1 MVGFLRNWRLVG
13 ASALVTV
20 AALFTPMAA
29 AQGGDLWL
37 EAAIEPGS
45 VLVQAQATY
54 RLRFYHAVDVR
65 DLRMTGPQ
73 ARLADVRPLGPER
86 VYEASQNGRRY
97 RVHERSYAVFPLGS
111 GPLELTGAQVIG
123 RVVTLGASS
132 TDGRQAVRLIA
143 DTHSL
148 TVLPVPAAANAAPWL
163 PARALSLS
171 ESWSSPVRDLRV
183 GQVLQRSI
191 RIEAAGVD
199 AGQIPPVRVVVPGM
213 QVEAQAPKLENRL
226 ESGVNVGVR
235 EQSFQ
240 LVALRA
246 GPLVLPELQLPWW
259 NLNVGALALAR
270 LPGRGWSVDAGVGAT
285 APAGDRRGLADVA
298 LAAPPSG
305 MLIESARGWHWL
317 LVTSALVLG
326 VALVLAYLRR
336 PGVRAAWRLQ
346 RACRQGRA
354 DKVRDALLA
363 QAALNWPLAPPLSLE
378 ALAQRCP
385 DQVMRKAIGTLER
398 CLYGPH
404 AGRPDAAALRA
415 AVCAIQR
422 ENGGFFGSLRKKS
435 VHQFHPQRPRSKAM

>member
-1 MVGFLRNWRLVG
+1 MG
-13 ASALVTV
+13 AIALV
-20 AALFTPMAA
+20 AATLLAPIAA
-29 AQGGDLWL
+29 AQSRDLWL
-37 EAAIEPGS
+37 EAVVEPGS

-65 DLRMTGPQ
+65 ELSMTGPE

-86 VYEASQNGRRY
+86 VYEALRDGRRY

-111 GPLELTGAQVIG
+111 GPLALTGAQVSG
-123 RVVTLGASS
+123 RVSALGARSG
-132 TDGRQAVRLIA
+132 DGRQALRLA
-143 DTHSL
+143 AATQTL
-148 TVLPVPAAANAAPWL
+148 TVLPVPAAAGVAPWL

-171 ESWSSPVRDLRV
+171 ESWSSPASDIRV
-183 GQVLQRSI
+183 GQVLRRSV

-199 AGQIPPVRVVVPGM
+199 AGQIPPVSVVVPGM
-213 QVEAQAPKLENRL
+213 QVEAQVPRFENRL
-226 ESGVNVGVR
+226 DGSVNMGVR
-235 EQSFQ
+235 EQTFQ

-246 GPLVLPELQLPWW
+246 GALKLPELLLPWW

-270 LPGRGWSVDAGVGAT
+270 LPGRDWLVDAG
-285 APAGDRRGLADVA
+285 AGVAGPKEDRRALAGVA

-305 MLIESARGWHWL
+305 MLIESVRRWPWL
-317 LVTSALVLG
+317 PMMSALVLG
-326 VALVLAYLRR
+326 TALVLACLRH

-363 QAALNWPLAPPLSLE
+363 QAALNWPLAKPLSLE
-378 ALAQRCP
+378 VLTQRCP
-385 DQVMRKAIGTLER
+385 DQAMRQAFGTLER
-398 CLYGPH
+398 CLYGPL